1 MMYNVYI
8 MHRTQIYIDE
18 QQFQRLQLEAEKQ
31 RLNGVSELIRRAI
44 DTFLEAR
51 ERRADW
57 GKDPL
62 TKAVGK
68 IRLSVTDASE
78 KHDRYLYG

>member
-1 MMYNVYI
+1 MAHL
-8 MHRTQIYIDE
+8 HRTQIYIE
-18 QQFQRLQLEAEKQ
+18 EEQFQKLRFVAEKEH
-31 RLNGVSELIRRAI
+31 LNGVSELIRRAV
-44 DTFLEAR
+44 DFFLKTKAVKT
-51 ERRADW
+51 DW
-57 GKDPL
+57 GRDSL

>member
-1 MMYNVYI
+1 MMAHL
-8 MHRTQIYIDE
+8 HRTQIYIEEE
-18 QQFQRLQLEAEKQ
+18 QFRRLRLVAEKE
-31 RLNGVSELIRRAI
+31 RLSGVSELIRRAV
-44 DTFLEAR
+44 DFFLKTKAGK
-51 ERRADW
+51 ADW